1 MATILRFSEAVSIAF
16 HTMSYL
22 TKNVDRLTGTKEI
35 AESLKVSE
43 NHLSKILQRLVK
55 AGFLESIRGP
65 KGGFI
70 LKDKKNKI
78 SLLEVYEAVDG
89 PLKLSNCLLGNSVC
103 NNNDNCLFGN
113 LIENINNQIKD
124 YLKKKVF

>member
-1 MATILRFSEAVSIAF
+1 MATILKFSEAVSIAF

-22 TKNVDRLTGTKEI
+22 TKNIDRLVGTKEI
-35 AESLKVSE
+35 ADSLKVSE
-43 NHLSKILQRLVK
+43 NHLSKVLQRLVK

-65 KGGFI
+65 KGGFVI
-70 LKDKKNKI
+70 KDKKNKI

-103 NNNDNCLFGN
+103 NNDDNCLFGN
-113 LIENINNQIKD
+113 LINDINKQIKD
-124 YLKKKVF
+124 YLKQKVF

>member
-1 MATILRFSEAVSIAF
+1 MATILKFSEAVSIAF

-22 TKNVDRLTGTKEI
+22 SKNIDKMTGTKEI

>member
-1 MATILRFSEAVSIAF
+1 MATILKFSEAVSIAF

-22 TKNVDRLTGTKEI
+22 TKNKGKMIGTKEI

-70 LKDKKNKI
+70 LKDGGNKI

-89 PLKLSNCLLGNSVC
+89 PLKLSNCLFSSAICTEGE
-103 NNNDNCLFGN
+103 DCLFGN
-113 LIENINNQIKD
+113 LIKIVNKEIKE
-124 YLKKKVF
+124 YLRVKVL

>member
-1 MATILRFSEAVSIAF
+1 MSTILKFSEAVSIAF